1 MNRLKLIEYDP
12 VQVVYQYVPEGQ
24 GEPGEVVFD
33 FLTGAA
39 TVKKRAQNDE
49 FGKYG
54 HKATR
59 RISEYVEKK
68 NLPMD
73 AIQAWY

>member
-1 MNRLKLIEYDP
+1 MNKLKLIEFGP
-12 VQVVYQYVPEGQ
+12 KQVVYQYVPEDK
-24 GEPGEVVFD
+24 GEPGEVTFD

-39 TVKKRAQNDE
+39 TVKKRAQNDR

-54 HKATR
+54 HNASR

-73 AIQAWY
+73 AVQAWY